1 MSSPELPHLRVDE
14 LIELYAHHRERRDLE
29 RMRAVWEAL
38 VVTTVDRIRQLVKVF
53 HFPGG
58 ERLPAD
64 RVDDAIQ
71 EAYLLVL
78 SKVEKF
84 RGSSEG
90 EFRAILAKWVW
101 NACMDYGRGEL
112 RHDQRVA
119 GSLDELVSDEEGGDR
134 YRYAN
139 ALEAEARRREADRLE
154 KEHTE
159 TELAG
164 ERDLLAWGIAQVEND
179 DHRAVLEMTYLEGLT
194 SEEIASRLDIS
205 LENVYQRRRRGKKRL
220 EEILREGRP

>member
-1 MSSPELPHLRVDE
+1 MPSPEFQRLRVDE

-38 VVTTVDRIRQLVKVF
+38 AVQTVDRIRQLVKAF

-71 EAYLLVL
+71 EAHVLVL

-84 RGSSEG
+84 RGRSEG
-90 EFRAILAKWVW
+90 EFRAILGQWVW
-101 NACMDYGRGEL
+101 NACMDYGRREL
-112 RHDQRVA
+112 RHDERIA
-119 GSLDELVSDEEGGDR
+119 GSLDETVSDEEGGDR
-134 YRYAN
+134 YRYAD
-139 ALEAEARRREADRLE
+139 ALEAEARRREEERLD
-154 KEHTE
+154 KEDAE
-159 TELAG
+159 AGLAG
-164 ERDLLAWGIAQVEND
+164 ERDLLAWGIAQVENH
-179 DHRAVLEMTYLEGLT
+179 DHRAVVEMTYLGGAT
-194 SEEIASRLDIS
+194 SEEIASRFGIT